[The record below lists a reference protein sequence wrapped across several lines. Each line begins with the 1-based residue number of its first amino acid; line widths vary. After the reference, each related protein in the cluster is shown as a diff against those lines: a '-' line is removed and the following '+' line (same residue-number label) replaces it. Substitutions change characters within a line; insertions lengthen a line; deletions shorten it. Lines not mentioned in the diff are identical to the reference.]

1 MCGRFTLRH
10 STDEVRDRFGVQ
22 ETLFELRPRYNI
34 APSQQVAVVLQDF
47 DHRRLLTSF
56 KWGLVPAWAKD
67 PSVGNRMINARAE
80 TLTEKP
86 SFREALIERRC
97 IVPADGFYEW
107 IGEGKSRSP
116 VYIQRVDGALFG
128 MAGLWDEWISP
139 QGLRLKTVAIITV
152 SPNDF
157 IAPLHHR
164 MAAILSPEDE
174 RLWLNPEERSPERL
188 LKVLKPYPETLESYR
203 VSTLVNSTAV
213 EGPECIE
220 PATLT
225 TLFEL

>member
-1 MCGRFTLRH
+1 
-10 STDEVRDRFGVQ
+10 
-22 ETLFELRPRYNI
+22 
-34 APSQQVAVVLQDF
+34 
-47 DHRRLLTSF
+47 
-56 KWGLVPAWAKD
+56 
-67 PSVGNRMINARAE
+67 
-80 TLTEKP
+80 
-86 SFREALIERRC
+86 
-97 IVPADGFYEW
+97 
-107 IGEGKSRSP
+107 
-116 VYIQRVDGALFG
+116 

-139 QGLRLKTVAIITV
+139 QGLRLKTVTIITV

-174 RLWLNPEERSPERL
+174 RLWLNPEARSPERL
-188 LKVLKPYPETLESYR
+188 LKALKPYPETLKSYR
-203 VSTLVNSTAV
+203 VSTLVYSTAV